1 MDQEKKKEKLR
12 EYLVCRGRLERKCE
26 EARRWRSLAQG
37 AEPDLSNRLKV
48 TVMEIDAE
56 CEALAGRTQRARGQL
71 MAALEGLEDSRLREL
86 LEAYYVEGKTTDQI
100 CRERG
105 WSRRYVLRLRGE
117 AIRKVF
123 GQVQKSAEKC

>member
-26 EARRWRSLAQG
+26 EAGRWRSLAQG

-56 CEALAGRTQRARGQL
+56 CEALADRTQRARGQL
-71 MAALEGLEDSRLREL
+71 IAALEAMKDLRLREI
-86 LEAYYVEGKTTDQI
+86 LEAYYVEGKSTDQI
-100 CRERG
+100 CREKG

-117 AIRKVF
+117 AIGKIF
-123 GQVQKSAEKC
+123 C

>member
-1 MDQEKKKEKLR
+1 
-12 EYLVCRGRLERKCE
+12 
-26 EARRWRSLAQG
+26 
-37 AEPDLSNRLKV
+37 
-48 TVMEIDAE
+48 MEIDAE

-105 WSRRYVLRLRGE
+105 WSRRYVLRLPPWTPGE
-117 AIRKVF
+117 
-123 GQVQKSAEKC
+123 GQRVRWGAVRWLYDRASLWWPEGEGAYLGLAFD